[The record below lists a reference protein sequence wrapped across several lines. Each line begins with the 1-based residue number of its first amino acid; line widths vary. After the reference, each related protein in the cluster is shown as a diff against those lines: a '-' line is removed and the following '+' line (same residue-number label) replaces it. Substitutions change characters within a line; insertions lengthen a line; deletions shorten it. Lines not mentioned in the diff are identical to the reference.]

1 MAAAS
6 LPDTIQAIAPLDRT
20 IGLTGQSGW
29 QRENAG
35 CGSPTGTGDMGIT
48 IRSHG
53 TDQERI
59 ATQIP
64 YFLTNPRSQ
73 ARLASWKKAVRSN
86 LGLNAQAVMLNVDNV
101 EDNSLL
107 FSPAQRG

>member
-35 CGSPTGTGDMGIT
+35 FGSPTGTGDMGIT

-53 TDQERI
+53 
-59 ATQIP
+59 
-64 YFLTNPRSQ
+64 Q
-73 ARLASWKKAVRSN
+73 ARN
-86 LGLNAQAVMLNVDNV
+86 GLQLKLPSFLD
-101 EDNSLL
+101 ES
-107 FSPAQRG
+107 SISG